1 MLHTCRVGST
11 SRVGREIGSSGR
23 CRVSQGVGERS
34 QTKRRTMSSSSKVYN
49 VLTANPKGH
58 YKNITVRGGEGSS
71 VSLRVHR
78 FAVVGKGD
86 QIRFGA
92 AGSNRVFV
100 AAKDEAEQDIPV
112 TPLFS
117 SNDTVSIGK
126 EKFELRIREIHS
138 DPDMRALEYLEQFHY
153 KTNSALSEKAH
164 NEGPKVATTSVGGR
178 RAVLYAAIKMGAQ
191 WLPAG
196 YIDLQMPLM
205 MCKPRHELFHKP
217 FDHPK
222 RNIAWERWD
231 QQAMKDYLNTIVRIG
246 RIVVSPELRGLGI
259 TRRIIKAAKAFS
271 AERWHIG
278 GMRPIFMEI
287 SAEML
292 SHIDFVSS
300 SGFKFVGKTEGNI
313 SRIVKDM
320 EQMSRSPGGEFG
332 MMSLQ
337 RKYFRTLEDY
347 CKTIQI
353 SFEDGLEA
361 LKKKIEQNQKALT
374 TGEWAVLRSVIR
386 NPIPYYLCPLDDY
399 AWKYLKEALKSTPPV
414 ESNHD
419 TRSSFSAKS
428 TQISI
433 QDMSIRA
440 AYNVPETKST
450 RIIMNAF
457 GLKGDTVY
465 LDLVQNVSVKAS
477 NGNIILVV
485 GTSGSGKSVFL
496 SALDPE
502 KTLDGNL
509 TIKRAGNLKY
519 TAGWLHRLRDDIPV
533 FEALAEKFTP
543 ERAFVAL
550 SRVGLS
556 EALAF
561 IKPFWMLSRGQQ
573 YRAMIAG
580 LLLRDEEVWLLDEFC
595 SDLDP
600 ITAKIVAHNLR
611 KQVIATGRIAFI
623 AAANHTHYLDALR
636 PSKVLLLRSG
646 DQPAWLSFKEY
657 QNEFLEQVG

>member
-1 MLHTCRVGST
+1 MDRP
-11 SRVGREIGSSGR
+11 
-23 CRVSQGVGERS
+23 
-34 QTKRRTMSSSSKVYN
+34 SKIYRI
-49 VLTANPKGH
+49 LTANPKGH
-58 YKNITVRGGEGSS
+58 HKNITVRGGDEAS
-71 VSLRVHR
+71 VTVRVHR

-92 AGSNRVFV
+92 AGSNKVFV
-100 AAKDEAEQDIPV
+100 VSKDESEPDIPL

-117 SNDTVSIGK
+117 TDDTVSIGK
-126 EKFELRIREIHS
+126 EKFELRIKEISS
-138 DPDMRALEYLEQFHY
+138 DADMQALDFLEQFHY
-153 KTNSALSEKAH
+153 RTNNSLSEKSH
-164 NEGPKVATTSVGGR
+164 GKEQKNATASIGGR
-178 RAVLYAAIKMGAQ
+178 RAVLYTAIKMGER

-205 MCKPRHELFHKP
+205 MCKPRHDLFNNP
-217 FDHPK
+217 FTHPA
-222 RNIAWERWD
+222 RAIAWERWD
-231 QQAMKDYLNTIVRIG
+231 HHAMKDYLNTIVRIG

-259 TRRIIKAAKAFS
+259 TRRIIKAAKAFA

-278 GMRPIFMEI
+278 GMRPVFMEI

-300 SGFKFVGKTEGNI
+300 SGFKFVGKTEGNRLRVI
-313 SRIVKDM
+313 KDM
-320 EQMSRSPGGEFG
+320 EQMARAPGGEFG

-337 RKYFRTLEDY
+337 RRYLRVLEDY
-347 CKTIQI
+347 CKTTQI
-353 SFEDGLEA
+353 SFKEGLEA
-361 LKKKIEQNQKALT
+361 LKRVIEQNQDALT
-374 TGEWAVLRSVIR
+374 TGEWAILRSVIR

-399 AWKYLKEALKSTPPV
+399 ASKYLRVALKARPSQQEPV
-414 ESNHD
+414 TTKGD
-419 TRSSFSAKS
+419 FSAKS

-433 QDMSIRA
+433 KSLSIRA
-440 AYNVPETKST
+440 AYRVPETKST
-450 RIIMNAF
+450 KIIMDAF

-465 LDLVQNVSVKAS
+465 ADIVQDVSVKAS

-485 GTSGSGKSVFL
+485 GASGSGKSVFL
-496 SALDPE
+496 NALDPD
-502 KTLDGNL
+502 KALDGNL
-509 TIKRAGNLKY
+509 MVKRIGSLKHS
-519 TAGWLHRLRDDIPV
+519 AGWLHPLRDDIPV

-543 ERAFVAL
+543 ERAFIAL

-573 YRAMIAG
+573 YRAMLAG

-595 SDLDP
+595 GDLDP

-611 KQVIATGRIAFI
+611 KQIIASGRIAFV

-636 PSKVLLLRSG
+636 PTKVLMLRSG
-646 DQPAWLSFKEY
+646 DQAAWLSFKEY
-657 QNEFLEQVG
+657 QSEFLDQVG

>member
-1 MLHTCRVGST
+1 M
-11 SRVGREIGSSGR
+11 SG
-23 CRVSQGVGERS
+23 
-34 QTKRRTMSSSSKVYN
+34 TKKIYS
-49 VLTANPKGH
+49 VLTSNPKGH
-58 YKNITVRGGEGSS
+58 YKNITVRGGDEAS
-71 VSLRVHR
+71 VTVRVHR

-92 AGSNRVFV
+92 AGSNKVFV
-100 AAKDEAEQDIPV
+100 VAKHESETDIPL

-117 SNDTVSIGK
+117 VDETVSIGK
-126 EKFELRIREIHS
+126 EKYDLRIREINS
-138 DPDMRALEYLEQFHY
+138 EADMRALEFLEQFHY
-153 KTNSALSEKAH
+153 KTNNSLSEKAQ
-164 NEGPKVATTSVGGR
+164 EDSKSAAASVGGR
-178 RAVLYAAIKMGAQ
+178 RAVLYASIKIGER

-205 MCKPRHELFHKP
+205 MCKPRHELFSHP
-217 FDHPK
+217 FEHPN
-222 RNIAWERWD
+222 RAIRWDRWD
-231 QQAMKDYLNTIVRIG
+231 QHAMKDYLNTIVRIG

-259 TRRIIKAAKAFS
+259 TRRIIKAAKSFS

-292 SHIDFVSS
+292 SHIDFVTS

-313 SRIVKDM
+313 TRVLKDM
-320 EQMSRSPGGEFG
+320 QSMARAPGGEFG

-337 RKYFRTLEDY
+337 RKYFRALEDY
-347 CKTIQI
+347 CKTLQI
-353 SFEDGLEA
+353 SFDEGLEA
-361 LKKKIEQNQKALT
+361 LRRKIEQNQDALT
-374 TGEWAVLRSVIR
+374 TGEWAILRSVIR
-386 NPIPYYLCPLDDY
+386 NPIPYFLCPLDDY
-399 AWKYLKEALKSTPPV
+399 SAEYLRAALKAHPPV
-414 ESNHD
+414 EDAATN
-419 TRSSFSAKS
+419 RSEFSAKS

-433 QDMSIRA
+433 ENLSIRA
-440 AYNVPETKST
+440 SYRIPETRST
-450 RIIMNAF
+450 KIIMDAF

-465 LDLVQNVSVKAS
+465 ADIVQNVSVKAS
-477 NGNIILVV
+477 NGNIIFVV

-496 SALDPE
+496 NALDPD

-509 TIKRAGNLKY
+509 MVKRAGSQKY
-519 TAGWLHRLRDDIPV
+519 SAGWLRPLRDDIPV

-543 ERAFVAL
+543 DKAFIAL

-573 YRAMIAG
+573 YRAMIAD

-611 KQVIATGRIAFI
+611 KQIIATGRIAFI

-636 PSKVLLLRSG
+636 PTKVLMLRSG
-646 DQPAWLSFKEY
+646 DEPAWLSYKEY
-657 QNEFLEQVG
+657 QNEFLDQVG

>member
-1 MLHTCRVGST
+1 
-11 SRVGREIGSSGR
+11 
-23 CRVSQGVGERS
+23 
-34 QTKRRTMSSSSKVYN
+34 MSKTNKIYN
-49 VLTANPKGH
+49 VITSNPKGY
-58 YKNITVRGGEGSS
+58 YKNITVRGSDEAS
-71 VSLRVHR
+71 VTVRVHR

-92 AGSNRVFV
+92 AGSDKVFV
-100 AAKDEAEQDIPV
+100 VAKDESEPDIPL

-117 SNDTVSIGK
+117 VDESVSIGK
-126 EKFELRIREIHS
+126 EKFELRIREINS
-138 DPDMRALEYLEQFHY
+138 EADMRALEFLEQFHY
-153 KTNSALSEKAH
+153 KTNNSLSEKTQEDDA
-164 NEGPKVATTSVGGR
+164 KSATSSVGGR
-178 RAVLYAAIKMGAQ
+178 RAVLYASIKIGER

-205 MCKPRHELFHKP
+205 MCKPRHEVFNHP
-217 FDHPK
+217 FEHPE
-222 RNIAWERWD
+222 RAIRWERWD
-231 QQAMKDYLNTIVRIG
+231 QHAMKDYLNTIVRIG

-259 TRRIIKAAKAFS
+259 TRRIIKAAKSFS

-292 SHIDFVSS
+292 NHIDFVSS
-300 SGFKFVGKTEGNI
+300 AGFKFTGKTEGNL
-313 SRIVKDM
+313 SRVLKDM
-320 EQMSRSPGGEFG
+320 QSMARAPGGDFG

-347 CKTIQI
+347 CKTLQI
-353 SFEDGLEA
+353 SFDEGLEA
-361 LKKKIEQNQKALT
+361 LRRKIEQNQNALT
-374 TGEWAVLRSVIR
+374 TGEWAILRSVIR

-399 AWKYLKEALKSTPPV
+399 TAKYLREALKAHPPTEDTTT
-414 ESNHD
+414 ESPD
-419 TRSSFSAKS
+419 FSAKS

-433 QDMSIRA
+433 DNLSIRA
-440 AYNVPETKST
+440 AYRVPETRST
-450 RIIMNAF
+450 KIIMDAF
-457 GLKGDTVY
+457 GLRGDMIY
-465 LDLVQNVSVKAS
+465 ADIVQNVSVKAS
-477 NGNIILVV
+477 NGNIIFVV

-496 SALDPE
+496 NALDPD
-502 KTLDGNL
+502 KTPDGNL
-509 TIKRAGNLKY
+509 TVKRVGSL
-519 TAGWLHRLRDDIPV
+519 THSAGWLRPLRDDIPV

-543 ERAFVAL
+543 EKAFIAL

-573 YRAMIAG
+573 YRAMIAD
-580 LLLRDEEVWLLDEFC
+580 LLLRNEEVWLLDEFC

-611 KQVIATGRIAFI
+611 KQIIATGRIAFI

-636 PSKVLLLRSG
+636 PTKVLMLRSG
-646 DQPAWLSFKEY
+646 DQPAWLSYKEY
-657 QNEFLEQVG
+657 QNDFLDQVG